1 MDCKHL
7 AQERVHSCVS
17 FGICTN
23 SHNFGFQQRNIFIR
37 NNFSLQQTNQK
48 IPNSR
53 IFYTFFLSPRKRII
67 YFIFYIFLSYRG
79 MSQLLIFSVHISFF
93 KMLVWYINRAWHW
106 SYYLPHRLIGTLWNS
121 LFTTTLSIHWQLWD
135 FV

>member
-17 FGICTN
+17 FRICTN
-23 SHNFGFQQRNIFIR
+23 SHNFGFQQRNIFIH

-48 IPNSR
+48 IQNSG
-53 IFYTFFLSPRKRII
+53 IFYTFFLYPPKENYLF
-67 YFIFYIFLSYRG
+67 YFLQFLSYRG
-79 MSQLLIFSVHISFF
+79 MSQLLIFAVHIYFF
-93 KMLVWYINRAWHW
+93 KMLVWYISRAWHW
-106 SYYLPHRLIGTLWNS
+106 SYYVLHRLIGTLWNS
-121 LFTTTLSIHWQLWD
+121 IFIITLSIHWQLWD